1 MPEIT
6 IGQKHAM
13 VCAMQGRMHALLARL
28 DRLKDTL
35 APDPALSKEQQNERV
50 IRAWDEACAQY
61 IMVEKAAAELTVVI
75 AGAQKGKSNGSAAP
89 CSSQLAQSD
98 TTAAVVSR
106 EQRGAPRFVTQD
118 TVGVQPLNPF
128 SSESVQAS
136 LENVSRGGMRLRTA
150 TMLGTGT
157 LIKLHLRSAIMFG
170 KVRYCESSRN
180 KFFIGIQFSD
190 AL

>member
-1 MPEIT
+1 MSAHL
-6 IGQKHAM
+6 QDDDLRFYLL
-13 VCAMQGRMHALLARL
+13 GRLPRDRVAAIDSHLQDCKECGGRL
-28 DRLKDTL
+28 
-35 APDPALSKEQQNERV
+35 V
-50 IRAWDEACAQY
+50 EA
-61 IMVEKAAAELTVVI
+61 VRFV
-75 AGAQKGKSNGSAAP
+75 
-89 CSSQLAQSD
+89 SQLAQSD
-98 TTAAVVSR
+98 TSTAVVSWD
-106 EQRGAPRFVTQD
+106 QRGAPRFVTQD

-170 KVRYCESSRN
+170 EVRYCESSGN
-180 KFFIGIQFSD
+180 NFFIGIQFSD

>member
-1 MPEIT
+1 MEQIRSICLLSAFRAHT
-6 IGQKHAM
+6 TAGVSTHLQDDDLR
-13 VCAMQGRMHALLARL
+13 CYLLGRLPGDRVAAIDSHLEDCKECGGRL
-28 DRLKDTL
+28 
-35 APDPALSKEQQNERV
+35 V
-50 IRAWDEACAQY
+50 EA
-61 IMVEKAAAELTVVI
+61 VRFV
-75 AGAQKGKSNGSAAP
+75 
-89 CSSQLAQSD
+89 SQLAQS

-106 EQRGAPRFVTQD
+106 EQRGAPRFLTQD

-170 KVRYCESSRN
+170 EVRYCEGRGN
-180 KFFIGIQFSD
+180 DFFIGIQFSD

>member
-6 IGQKHAM
+6 FGQKRAM
-13 VCAMQGRMHALLARL
+13 VSAMQGRMHALLARL

-35 APDPALSKEQQNERV
+35 AQDPALSGEQQNERV

-75 AGAQKGKSNGSAAP
+75 AGAQKGKSSGSAAP

-118 TVGVQPLNPF
+118 TVGVQPLNPL

-150 TMLGTGT
+150 IMLGTGT

-170 KVRYCESSRN
+170 EVRYCESSGN